1 MMMIQR
7 TSPALKRR
15 KVAAVKDFPPFTAKD
30 EFGGAHVA
38 VIRETK
44 EEDFHGY
51 GDDTKCVAHH
61 RTSPSFK
68 RQKVSA
74 VRDFAHFTVKN
85 ETSEIGSD
93 DVAVESD
100 LKNGYEDSK
109 CVGGVAR
116 RDYHRPNKEVESF
129 YSIMKKAGFIGNV
142 GNGKFPPAKRKV
154 PLLSENKVK
163 PLSEEEG
170 IRLMASHGNFHKLS
184 KGLQIPRHSPVNKTL
199 SNATASRL
207 RANAVQ
213 KHRHSPLAKKKLS
226 NAAVLRPMTNAHK
239 PTQHRHERRSNELG
253 FIPRAIQQNRIT
265 KDLSPREK
273 VLKVLRIFKL
283 VHDEFDRDKVPRRGE
298 SKTAASRA
306 HLRTRKVLMERGM
319 QLNEEKMIG
328 PVPGIEVGDE
338 YQFKA
343 ELNIIGLHFNMRGG
357 IDYMEDGNMKVATSI
372 VSSEGSGYT
381 DSCGS
386 DVMFYCGEGG
396 HKVIKDQKLVAGNL
410 ALANS
415 MERKTPV
422 RVILGKERS
431 DHRGKDYVYDGLY
444 MVDKYWTE
452 KGPHGNIMYKFEL
465 SRIAGQPS
473 CDLFKRLV

>member
-1 MMMIQR
+1 MIQR

-15 KVAAVKDFPPFTAKD
+15 KVAAVRDFPPFTAKD

-44 EEDFHGY
+44 EEDLDGY

-61 RTSPSFK
+61 RTSPSYK
-68 RQKVSA
+68 REKVSA
-74 VRDFAHFTVKN
+74 VRDFPRFTVKN

-93 DVAVESD
+93 DDVAVESETKED
-100 LKNGYEDSK
+100 LKNGYEDGK
-109 CVGGVAR
+109 CAGSVALQ
-116 RDYHRPNKEVESF
+116 DYHRPKEVESLD
-129 YSIMKKAGFIGNV
+129 SIMKKAGFNGNV

-154 PLLSENKVK
+154 PLLSQNKVK

-170 IRLMASHGNFHKLS
+170 IRLMASHVKLS
-184 KGLQIPRHSPVNKTL
+184 KRLQIPRHSPVNKTL

-239 PTQHRHERRSNELG
+239 PIQHRDERQSNHHG
-253 FIPRAIQQNRIT
+253 VISIIRQNRIT

-298 SKTAASRA
+298 SKTEAN
-306 HLRTRKVLMERGM
+306 LRTRKVLMERGM
-319 QLNEEKMIG
+319 QLNEKKMIG

-357 IDYMEDGNMKVATSI
+357 IDYMDDGNMKVATSI

-396 HKVIKDQKLVAGNL
+396 HKGVKVIKDQKLVAGNL

-415 MERKTPV
+415 MERKTSV
-422 RVILGKERS
+422 RVILGKERA

-452 KGPHGNIMYKFEL
+452 KGPHGNIMYKFKL

-473 CDLFKRLV
+473 CDFFKRLV